1 MEFQKSN
8 AKMYVA
14 FFAVSIIL
22 FATAAMIGLSIN
34 VSKDHLNAVTSAGEA
49 IHRSYVN
56 TEEMMYQEYAQL
68 LEAQDTTFNP
78 NMEQLRNL
86 SSDLISYIQ
95 HLRYEMIQYVD
106 GQQAAADN
114 AHAFMG
120 GVPYISASAIMNK
133 DNVDAQMQFMLGSQ
147 PTSRATELKNKINEY
162 KSAVIQLVPTEKRSV
177 VEQKLAFLSTASVY
191 DRRNEREESWE
202 ESKFQYA
209 LASAAAM
216 ELETLALD
224 VQSAEL
230 IILKNL

>member
-1 MEFQKSN
+1 MENQKSS

-34 VSKDHLNAVTSAGEA
+34 VSKDHLEAVTSAGEA

-68 LEAQDTTFNP
+68 SGMQDTAFNP
-78 NMEQLRNL
+78 DVKQLRDL
-86 SSDLISYIQ
+86 SSDLIHYIQ
-95 HLRYEMIQYVD
+95 FMRYELIQYVD

-133 DNVDAQMQFMLGSQ
+133 DNVDAQMQFMLGRQ

-162 KSAVIQLVPTEKRSV
+162 KLAVLQLVPAEKRNV
-177 VEQKLAFLSTASVY
+177 VEQKLDFLSTANVY
-191 DRRNEREESWE
+191 DRRNEREVSWE
-202 ESKFQYA
+202 EFMFQYTI
-209 LASAAAM
+209 ASAAAM

-224 VQSAEL
+224 IQSAEL

>member
-1 MEFQKSN
+1 MENQKSN

-34 VSKDHLNAVTSAGEA
+34 VSKDHLKAVTSAGEA

-68 LEAQDTTFNP
+68 SGMQDTAFNP
-78 NMEQLRNL
+78 DVKQLRDL
-86 SSDLISYIQ
+86 SSDLIHYIQ
-95 HLRYEMIQYVD
+95 FMRYEMIQYVD
-106 GQQAAADN
+106 GKQAAADN

-133 DNVDAQMQFMLGSQ
+133 DNVDAQMQFMLGRQ

-162 KSAVIQLVPTEKRSV
+162 KLAVLQLVPAEKRNV
-177 VEQKLAFLSTASVY
+177 VEQKLAFLSTANVY
-191 DRRNEREESWE
+191 DRRNERDESWE
-202 ESKFQYA
+202 EFMFQYTI
-209 LASAAAM
+209 ASAAAM

-224 VQSAEL
+224 IQSAEL

>member
-1 MEFQKSN
+1 MENQKSK
-8 AKMYVA
+8 AKMYVT
-14 FFAVSIIL
+14 FFAISIIL

-34 VSKDHLNAVTSAGEA
+34 VSKDHLKAVTSAGEA

-56 TEEMMYQEYAQL
+56 TEEMVYQEYAQL
-68 LEAQDTTFNP
+68 SGMQDTAFNP
-78 NMEQLRNL
+78 DVKQLRDL
-86 SSDLISYIQ
+86 SSDLIHYIQ
-95 HLRYEMIQYVD
+95 FMRYELIQYVD

-147 PTSRATELKNKINEY
+147 PTSRATELKDKINEY
-162 KSAVIQLVPTEKRSV
+162 KLAVLQLVPAEKRNV
-177 VEQKLAFLSTASVY
+177 VEQKLAFLSTANVY
-191 DRRNEREESWE
+191 DRRNERDESWE
-202 ESKFQYA
+202 EFMFQYTI
-209 LASAAAM
+209 ASAAAM

-224 VQSAEL
+224 IQSAEL

>member
-56 TEEMMYQEYAQL
+56 TEEMMYQNYAQL

-114 AHAFMG
+114 AHEFMG
-120 GVPYISASAIMNK
+120 GVPYISASDIMNK
-133 DNVDAQMQFMLGSQ
+133 DNVDAPMQFMLGSQ

-162 KSAVIQLVPTEKRSV
+162 KSAVLQLVPTEKRSAV
-177 VEQKLAFLSTASVY
+177 QQKLAFLSTADVY
-191 DRRNEREESWE
+191 DRQNEREVSWE
-202 ESKFQYA
+202 EFLFQYT

-216 ELETLALD
+216 ELETLSLD
-224 VQSAEL
+224 IQSAEL

>member
-8 AKMYVA
+8 AKMYVT
-14 FFAVSIIL
+14 FFAISIIL

-68 LEAQDTTFNP
+68 TGMQDTAYNP
-78 NMEQLRNL
+78 NMKQLRYL
-86 SSDLISYIQ
+86 SSDLINYIQ

-114 AHAFMG
+114 AHEFMG

-162 KSAVIQLVPTEKRSV
+162 KSAVLQLVPTEKRSV
-177 VEQKLAFLSTASVY
+177 VEQKLAFLSTANVY

-202 ESKFQYA
+202 EFMFQYT

>member
-1 MEFQKSN
+1 MENQKSN
-8 AKMYVA
+8 AKMYVT
-14 FFAVSIIL
+14 FFAISIIL

-49 IHRSYVN
+49 IHRSCVN
-56 TEEMMYQEYAQL
+56 TEEMVYQEYAQL

-114 AHAFMG
+114 AHEFMG
-120 GVPYISASAIMNK
+120 GVPYVSASEIMNK

-147 PTSRATELKNKINEY
+147 PTSRAAELKNKINEY
-162 KSAVIQLVPTEKRSV
+162 KSAVLQLVPTEKRSA
-177 VEQKLAFLSTASVY
+177 VEKKLAFLSTADVY

-202 ESKFQYA
+202 ELMFQYT

-224 VQSAEL
+224 VLSAEL

>member
-1 MEFQKSN
+1 MENQKSN

-34 VSKDHLNAVTSAGEA
+34 VSKDHLKAVTSAGEA
-49 IHRSYVN
+49 IHRSCVN
-56 TEEMMYQEYAQL
+56 TEEMVYQEYAQL
-68 LEAQDTTFNP
+68 SGMQDTAFNP
-78 NMEQLRNL
+78 DVKQLRDL
-86 SSDLISYIQ
+86 SSDLIHYIQ
-95 HLRYEMIQYVD
+95 FMRYELIQYVD

-133 DNVDAQMQFMLGSQ
+133 DNVDAQMQFMLGRQ

-162 KSAVIQLVPTEKRSV
+162 KSTVLQLVPTEKRSV
-177 VEQKLAFLSTASVY
+177 LEQELAFLSTADVY
-191 DRRNEREESWE
+191 DRRNERDESWE
-202 ESKFQYA
+202 EFMFQYTI
-209 LASAAAM
+209 ASAAAM
-216 ELETLALD
+216 ELETLTLD
-224 VQSAEL
+224 IYSAEL

>member
-1 MEFQKSN
+1 MENQKSN
-8 AKMYVA
+8 AKMYVT
-14 FFAVSIIL
+14 FFAISIIL

-34 VSKDHLNAVTSAGEA
+34 VSKDHLEAVTSAGEA

-114 AHAFMG
+114 AHEFMG
-120 GVPYISASAIMNK
+120 GVPYVSASDIMNK
-133 DNVDAQMQFMLGSQ
+133 DNVDAPMQFMLGSQ
-147 PTSRATELKNKINEY
+147 PTCRATELKNKINEY
-162 KSAVIQLVPTEKRSV
+162 KLAVIQLVPSERRSV
-177 VEQKLAFLSTASVY
+177 VEQKLAFLSTANVY

-216 ELETLALD
+216 ELETLTLD
-224 VQSAEL
+224 IYSAEL

>member
-106 GQQAAADN
+106 GQQAATDN
-114 AHAFMG
+114 AHESMG

-162 KSAVIQLVPTEKRSV
+162 KAAVLQLVPTEKRSA
-177 VEQKLAFLSTASVY
+177 VEQKLAFLSTADVY
-191 DRRNEREESWE
+191 DRYNEREESWE
-202 ESKFQYA
+202 EFMFQYT

-224 VQSAEL
+224 VLSAEL

>member
-1 MEFQKSN
+1 MENQKSN

-14 FFAVSIIL
+14 FFAISIII

-34 VSKDHLNAVTSAGEA
+34 VSKDHLNAVTSAGET

-56 TEEMMYQEYAQL
+56 AEEMVYQEYAQL

-78 NMEQLRNL
+78 NREQLRNL

-114 AHAFMG
+114 AQEFMG

-147 PTSRATELKNKINEY
+147 PTSRAAELKNKINEY
-162 KSAVIQLVPTEKRSV
+162 KSAVLQLVPTEKRSV
-177 VEQKLAFLSTASVY
+177 VEQKLAFLSTADVY

-202 ESKFQYA
+202 EFMFQYT

-224 VQSAEL
+224 VLSAEL

>member
-1 MEFQKSN
+1 MENQKSN

-34 VSKDHLNAVTSAGEA
+34 VSKDHLKAVTSAGEA
-49 IHRSYVN
+49 IHRSCVN
-56 TEEMMYQEYAQL
+56 TEEMVYQEYAQL
-68 LEAQDTTFNP
+68 SGMQDTAFNP
-78 NMEQLRNL
+78 DVKQLRDL
-86 SSDLISYIQ
+86 SSDLIHYIQ
-95 HLRYEMIQYVD
+95 FMRYDLIQYVD

-133 DNVDAQMQFMLGSQ
+133 DNVDAQMQFMLGRQ

-162 KSAVIQLVPTEKRSV
+162 KLAVLQLVPAEKRNV
-177 VEQKLAFLSTASVY
+177 VEQKLDFLSTANVY
-191 DRRNEREESWE
+191 DRRNERDESWE
-202 ESKFQYA
+202 EFMFQYTI
-209 LASAAAM
+209 ASAAAM
-216 ELETLALD
+216 ELETLSLD
-224 VQSAEL
+224 IQSAGL

>member
-1 MEFQKSN
+1 MENQKSN
-8 AKMYVA
+8 AKMYVT

-49 IHRSYVN
+49 IHRSCVN

-68 LEAQDTTFNP
+68 LEAQDTTFNR

-95 HLRYEMIQYVD
+95 LLRYEMIQYVD

-114 AHAFMG
+114 AHEFMG

-147 PTSRATELKNKINEY
+147 PTSRAAELKNKINEY
-162 KSAVIQLVPTEKRSV
+162 KSAVLQLVPTEKRSV
-177 VEQKLAFLSTASVY
+177 AQQKLAFLSTADVY

-202 ESKFQYA
+202 EFMFQYT

-224 VQSAEL
+224 VLSAEL

>member
-1 MEFQKSN
+1 MENQKSN
-8 AKMYVA
+8 AKMYVT
-14 FFAVSIIL
+14 FFAISIIL

-56 TEEMMYQEYAQL
+56 TEEMVYQEYAQL
-68 LEAQDTTFNP
+68 SGMQDTAFNP

-106 GQQAAADN
+106 GQQAATDN
-114 AHAFMG
+114 AHEFMG
-120 GVPYISASAIMNK
+120 GVPYVSASAIMNK

-162 KSAVIQLVPTEKRSV
+162 KLAVLQLIPIEKRSA
-177 VEQKLAFLSTASVY
+177 VEKKLAFLSTADVY

-202 ESKFQYA
+202 EFLFQYT

-224 VQSAEL
+224 VLSAEL

>member
-1 MEFQKSN
+1 MENQKSN
-8 AKMYVA
+8 AKMYVT
-14 FFAVSIIL
+14 FFAISIIL

-49 IHRSYVN
+49 IHRSCVN
-56 TEEMMYQEYAQL
+56 TEEMVYQEYAQL

-114 AHAFMG
+114 AHEFMG
-120 GVPYISASAIMNK
+120 GVPYVSASEIMNK

-147 PTSRATELKNKINEY
+147 PTSRAAELKNKINEY
-162 KSAVIQLVPTEKRSV
+162 KSAVLQLVPTEKRSAV
-177 VEQKLAFLSTASVY
+177 DQKLAFLSTADIY

-202 ESKFQYA
+202 EFMFQYT

-224 VQSAEL
+224 VLSAEL

>member
-1 MEFQKSN
+1 MENQKSS

-34 VSKDHLNAVTSAGEA
+34 VSKDHLNAVTSSGEA
-49 IHRSYVN
+49 IHRSCVN
-56 TEEMMYQEYAQL
+56 TEEMVYQEYAQL
-68 LEAQDTTFNP
+68 LDMQDTTFNP
-78 NMEQLRNL
+78 DVKQLRDL
-86 SSDLISYIQ
+86 SSDLIHYIQ
-95 HLRYEMIQYVD
+95 FMRYELIQYVD

-147 PTSRATELKNKINEY
+147 PTSRATELKNRINEY
-162 KSAVIQLVPTEKRSV
+162 KSTVLQLVPTEKRSV
-177 VEQKLAFLSTASVY
+177 LEQKLAFLSTADVY
-191 DRRNEREESWE
+191 DRRNERDESWE

-216 ELETLALD
+216 ELETLTLD
-224 VQSAEL
+224 IYSAEL

>member
-1 MEFQKSN
+1 MENQKSN

-34 VSKDHLNAVTSAGEA
+34 VSKDHLNAVTSAGES

-114 AHAFMG
+114 AHEFMG
-120 GVPYISASAIMNK
+120 GVPYVSASAIMNK

-162 KSAVIQLVPTEKRSV
+162 KSAVLQLLPTEKRSV
-177 VEQKLAFLSTASVY
+177 VQQKLAFLSTASVY

-224 VQSAEL
+224 VLSAEL

>member
-1 MEFQKSN
+1 MENQKSN

-34 VSKDHLNAVTSAGEA
+34 VSKDHLKAVTSSGEA
-49 IHRSYVN
+49 IHRSCVN
-56 TEEMMYQEYAQL
+56 TEEMVYQEYAQL
-68 LEAQDTTFNP
+68 SGMQDTAFNP
-78 NMEQLRNL
+78 DVKQLRDL
-86 SSDLISYIQ
+86 SSDLIHYIQ
-95 HLRYEMIQYVD
+95 FMRYELIQYVD

-133 DNVDAQMQFMLGSQ
+133 DNVDAQMQFMLGRQ

-162 KSAVIQLVPTEKRSV
+162 KSTVLQLVPTEKRSV
-177 VEQKLAFLSTASVY
+177 VEQKLAFLSTADVY
-191 DRRNEREESWE
+191 DRRNERDESWE
-202 ESKFQYA
+202 EFMFQYTI
-209 LASAAAM
+209 ASAAAM
-216 ELETLALD
+216 ELETLTLD
-224 VQSAEL
+224 IYSAEL

>member
-1 MEFQKSN
+1 MENQKSN

-34 VSKDHLNAVTSAGEA
+34 VSKDHLESVTSAGEA

-56 TEEMMYQEYAQL
+56 TEEMVYQEYAQL
-68 LEAQDTTFNP
+68 SGMQDTAFNP
-78 NMEQLRNL
+78 DVKQLRDL
-86 SSDLISYIQ
+86 SSDLIHYIQ
-95 HLRYEMIQYVD
+95 FMRYELIQYVD

-133 DNVDAQMQFMLGSQ
+133 DNVDAQMQFMLGRQ

-162 KSAVIQLVPTEKRSV
+162 KLAVLQLVPAEKRNV
-177 VEQKLAFLSTASVY
+177 VEQKFDFLSTANVY
-191 DRRNEREESWE
+191 DRRNEREASWE
-202 ESKFQYA
+202 DFKFQHT

-224 VQSAEL
+224 IQSAEL

>member
-8 AKMYVA
+8 AKMYVT
-14 FFAVSIIL
+14 FFAISIIL

-49 IHRSYVN
+49 IHRSCVN
-56 TEEMMYQEYAQL
+56 TEEMVYQEYAQL

-78 NMEQLRNL
+78 NMEQLHNL

-114 AHAFMG
+114 AHEFMG

-147 PTSRATELKNKINEY
+147 PTSRAAELKNKINEY
-162 KSAVIQLVPTEKRSV
+162 KSAVLQLIPTEKRSAV
-177 VEQKLAFLSTASVY
+177 DQKLAFLSTADVY

-202 ESKFQYA
+202 EFMFQYT

-216 ELETLALD
+216 ELVTLALD
-224 VQSAEL
+224 VLSAEL

>member
-1 MEFQKSN
+1 MENQKSN

-34 VSKDHLNAVTSAGEA
+34 VSKDHLKAVTSAGEA
-49 IHRSYVN
+49 IHRSCVN
-56 TEEMMYQEYAQL
+56 TEEMVYQEYAQL
-68 LEAQDTTFNP
+68 SGMQDTAFNP
-78 NMEQLRNL
+78 DVKQLRDL
-86 SSDLISYIQ
+86 SSDLIHYIQ
-95 HLRYEMIQYVD
+95 FMRYELIQYVD

-133 DNVDAQMQFMLGSQ
+133 DNVDAQMQFMLGRQ

-162 KSAVIQLVPTEKRSV
+162 KSTVLQLVPTEKRSV
-177 VEQKLAFLSTASVY
+177 VEQKLAFLSTADVY
-191 DRRNEREESWE
+191 DRRNERDESWE
-202 ESKFQYA
+202 EFMFQYTI
-209 LASAAAM
+209 ASAAAM
-216 ELETLALD
+216 ELETLTLD
-224 VQSAEL
+224 IYSAEL

>member
-1 MEFQKSN
+1 MENQKSN

-14 FFAVSIIL
+14 FFAISIIL

-34 VSKDHLNAVTSAGEA
+34 VSKDHLSAVTSAGEA
-49 IHRSYVN
+49 IHRSYAN

-95 HLRYEMIQYVD
+95 HLRYELIQYVD

-114 AHAFMG
+114 AHEFMG
-120 GVPYISASAIMNK
+120 GVPYVSASDIMNK
-133 DNVDAQMQFMLGSQ
+133 DNVDAPMQFMLGSQ
-147 PTSRATELKNKINEY
+147 PTCRATELKNKINEY
-162 KSAVIQLVPTEKRSV
+162 KLAVIQLVPSERRSV
-177 VEQKLAFLSTASVY
+177 VEQKLAFLSTANVY

-216 ELETLALD
+216 ELETLTLD
-224 VQSAEL
+224 IYSAEL

>member
-1 MEFQKSN
+1 MENQKSN
-8 AKMYVA
+8 AKMYVT

-49 IHRSYVN
+49 IHRSCVN

-68 LEAQDTTFNP
+68 FDMQDTTFNP
-78 NMEQLRNL
+78 NAKRLRDL

-95 HLRYEMIQYVD
+95 LLRYEMIQYVD
-106 GQQAAADN
+106 GKQAAADN
-114 AHAFMG
+114 AHEFLG
-120 GVPYISASAIMNK
+120 KVPYIRASAIMNK
-133 DNVDAQMQFMLGSQ
+133 DNVDAQMQFMLGRQ

-162 KSAVIQLVPTEKRSV
+162 KLAVLQLVPAEKRNV
-177 VEQKLAFLSTASVY
+177 VEQKLDFLSTANVY
-191 DRRNEREESWE
+191 DRRNEREVSWE
-202 ESKFQYA
+202 EFLFQYT

-224 VQSAEL
+224 IQSAEL

>member
-1 MEFQKSN
+1 MENQKSN

-14 FFAVSIIL
+14 FFAISIIL

-34 VSKDHLNAVTSAGEA
+34 VSKDHLEAVTSAGEA

-56 TEEMMYQEYAQL
+56 TEEMVYQEYAQL
-68 LEAQDTTFNP
+68 SGMQDTTFNP
-78 NMEQLRNL
+78 DAKQLRDL
-86 SSDLISYIQ
+86 SSDLIHYIQ
-95 HLRYEMIQYVD
+95 FMRYELIQYVD

-133 DNVDAQMQFMLGSQ
+133 DNVDAQMQFMLGRQ

-162 KSAVIQLVPTEKRSV
+162 KLAVLQLVPAEKRNV
-177 VEQKLAFLSTASVY
+177 VEQKLAFLSTANVY
-191 DRRNEREESWE
+191 DRRNERDESWE
-202 ESKFQYA
+202 EFMFQYTI
-209 LASAAAM
+209 ASAAAM

-224 VQSAEL
+224 IQSAEL

>member
-8 AKMYVA
+8 AKMYVT
-14 FFAVSIIL
+14 FFANSIIL

-49 IHRSYVN
+49 IHRSCVN
-56 TEEMMYQEYAQL
+56 TEEMVYQEYAQL

-114 AHAFMG
+114 AHEFMG

-147 PTSRATELKNKINEY
+147 PTSRAAELKNKINEY
-162 KSAVIQLVPTEKRSV
+162 KSAVLQLVPTEKRSV
-177 VEQKLAFLSTASVY
+177 VEQKLAFLSTADVY

-202 ESKFQYA
+202 EFMFQYT

-224 VQSAEL
+224 VLSAEL

>member
-1 MEFQKSN
+1 MENQKSN
-8 AKMYVA
+8 AKMYVT
-14 FFAVSIIL
+14 FFAISIIL

-34 VSKDHLNAVTSAGEA
+34 VSKDHLEAVTSAGEA
-49 IHRSYVN
+49 IHRSCVN
-56 TEEMMYQEYAQL
+56 TEEMVYQEYAQL
-68 LEAQDTTFNP
+68 SGMQDTAFNP
-78 NMEQLRNL
+78 DVKQLRDL
-86 SSDLISYIQ
+86 SSDLIHYIQ
-95 HLRYEMIQYVD
+95 FMRYELIQYVD

-120 GVPYISASAIMNK
+120 GVPYVSASEIMNK

-162 KSAVIQLVPTEKRSV
+162 KSAVLQLVPTEKRSA
-177 VEQKLAFLSTASVY
+177 VEQKLAFLSTANVY

-202 ESKFQYA
+202 EFMFQYT

>member
-1 MEFQKSN
+1 MENQKSN

-34 VSKDHLNAVTSAGEA
+34 VSKDHLESVTSAGEA

-68 LEAQDTTFNP
+68 SGMQDTAFNP
-78 NMEQLRNL
+78 DVKQLRDL
-86 SSDLISYIQ
+86 SSDLIHYIQ
-95 HLRYEMIQYVD
+95 FMRYELIQYVD

-162 KSAVIQLVPTEKRSV
+162 KLAVLQLVPAEKRNV
-177 VEQKLAFLSTASVY
+177 VEQKLAFLSTANVY
-191 DRRNEREESWE
+191 DRRNERDESWE
-202 ESKFQYA
+202 EFLFQYT

-224 VQSAEL
+224 IQSAEL

>member
-1 MEFQKSN
+1 MENQKSN
-8 AKMYVA
+8 AKMYVT
-14 FFAVSIIL
+14 FFAISIIL

-49 IHRSYVN
+49 IHRSCVN
-56 TEEMMYQEYAQL
+56 TEEMVYQEYAQL
-68 LEAQDTTFNP
+68 TGMQDTAYNP
-78 NMEQLRNL
+78 NMKQLRNL

-95 HLRYEMIQYVD
+95 HLRYELIQYVD
-106 GQQAAADN
+106 GQQAATDN
-114 AHAFMG
+114 AHEFMG
-120 GVPYISASAIMNK
+120 GVPYVSASAIMNK

-162 KSAVIQLVPTEKRSV
+162 KSAVLQLIPTEKRSA
-177 VEQKLAFLSTASVY
+177 VEKKLAFLSTADVY

-202 ESKFQYA
+202 ELMFQYT

-230 IILKNL
+230 IVLKNL

>member
-1 MEFQKSN
+1 MENQKSN

-49 IHRSYVN
+49 IHRSCVN
-56 TEEMMYQEYAQL
+56 TEEMVYQEYAQL

-95 HLRYEMIQYVD
+95 LLRYEMIQYVD
-106 GQQAAADN
+106 GKQAAADN
-114 AHAFMG
+114 AHEFMG

-133 DNVDAQMQFMLGSQ
+133 DNVDAQMQFMLGRQ

-162 KSAVIQLVPTEKRSV
+162 KSTVLQLVPTEKRSV
-177 VEQKLAFLSTASVY
+177 LEQELAFLSTADVY
-191 DRRNEREESWE
+191 DRRNERDESWE
-202 ESKFQYA
+202 EFMFQYTI
-209 LASAAAM
+209 ASAAAM
-216 ELETLALD
+216 ELETLTLD
-224 VQSAEL
+224 IYSAEL

>member
-8 AKMYVA
+8 AKMYVT
-14 FFAVSIIL
+14 FFAISIIL

-49 IHRSYVN
+49 IHRSCVN
-56 TEEMMYQEYAQL
+56 TEEMMYQEYAPL
-68 LEAQDTTFNP
+68 LDMQDSTFNP
-78 NMEQLRNL
+78 DAKQLRYL

-133 DNVDAQMQFMLGSQ
+133 DNVDAPMQFMLGSQ
-147 PTSRATELKNKINEY
+147 PTSRAAELKNKINEY
-162 KSAVIQLVPTEKRSV
+162 KSAVLQLVPTEKRSV
-177 VEQKLAFLSTASVY
+177 VQQKLAFLSTANVY

-202 ESKFQYA
+202 EFMFQYT

-224 VQSAEL
+224 VLSAEL

>member
-1 MEFQKSN
+1 MENQKSN

-14 FFAVSIIL
+14 FFAISIIL
-22 FATAAMIGLSIN
+22 FATAAMIGISIN
-34 VSKDHLNAVTSAGEA
+34 VSKDHLSAVTSAGEA
-49 IHRSYVN
+49 IHRSYAN

-95 HLRYEMIQYVD
+95 HLRYELIQYVD

-114 AHAFMG
+114 AHEFMG
-120 GVPYISASAIMNK
+120 GVPYVSASDIMNK
-133 DNVDAQMQFMLGSQ
+133 DNVDAPMQFMLGSQ
-147 PTSRATELKNKINEY
+147 PTCRATELKNKINEY
-162 KSAVIQLVPTEKRSV
+162 KLAVIQLVPSERRSV
-177 VEQKLAFLSTASVY
+177 VEQKLAFLSTANVY

-216 ELETLALD
+216 ELETLTLD
-224 VQSAEL
+224 IYSAEL

>member
-1 MEFQKSN
+1 MENQKSN
-8 AKMYVA
+8 AKMYVT

-34 VSKDHLNAVTSAGEA
+34 VSKDHLNAVTSSGEA

-114 AHAFMG
+114 AHEFMG
-120 GVPYISASAIMNK
+120 GVPYVSASAIMNK

-147 PTSRATELKNKINEY
+147 PTSRATELKNRINEY
-162 KSAVIQLVPTEKRSV
+162 KSAVLQLVPAEKRSV
-177 VEQKLAFLSTASVY
+177 VQQKLAFLSTASVY

-202 ESKFQYA
+202 EFMFQYT

-224 VQSAEL
+224 VLSAEL

>member
-1 MEFQKSN
+1 MENQKSS

-34 VSKDHLNAVTSAGEA
+34 VSKDHLEAVTSAGEA

-68 LEAQDTTFNP
+68 SGMQDTAFNP
-78 NMEQLRNL
+78 DVKQLRDL
-86 SSDLISYIQ
+86 SSDLIHYIQ
-95 HLRYEMIQYVD
+95 FMRYELIQYVD

-133 DNVDAQMQFMLGSQ
+133 DNVDAQMQFMLGRQ

-162 KSAVIQLVPTEKRSV
+162 KSTVLQLVPTEKHSV
-177 VEQKLAFLSTASVY
+177 VEQKLAFLSTANVY
-191 DRRNEREESWE
+191 DRRNERDESWE
-202 ESKFQYA
+202 EFMFQYTI
-209 LASAAAM
+209 ASAAAM

-224 VQSAEL
+224 IQSAEL

>member
-8 AKMYVA
+8 AKMYVT
-14 FFAVSIIL
+14 FFAISIIL

-56 TEEMMYQEYAQL
+56 TEEMMYQNCAQL

-114 AHAFMG
+114 AHEFMG

-162 KSAVIQLVPTEKRSV
+162 KSAVLQLVPTEKRSV
-177 VEQKLAFLSTASVY
+177 VQQKLAFLSTANVY

-202 ESKFQYA
+202 EFMFQYT

-224 VQSAEL
+224 VLSAEL